1 MSTGGPF
8 AAVAALLLAAGCA
21 GAGAPRGPG
30 RVSDAPT
37 AYAHPERDP
46 GCRATVQ
53 EPLAAY
59 GLERVTVKLAADAQ
73 GRPILIQFL
82 SPDLTPAA
90 MLELRRAFESCL
102 WKPDVGPDGQPRAWT
117 TTIVRLRD

>member
-1 MSTGGPF
+1 MRARGPL

-21 GAGAPRGPG
+21 GAGAARGPG
-30 RVSDAPT
+30 RIPDVPT
-37 AYAHPERDP
+37 AYARPERDP

-53 EPLAAY
+53 EPLAAN
-59 GLERVTVKLAADAQ
+59 GLERVTVKVAADAQ
-73 GRPILIQFL
+73 GRLVLIQFL
-82 SPDLTPAA
+82 SPDLTPVA

>member
-1 MSTGGPF
+1 MSTGVPT
-8 AAVAALLLAAGCA
+8 AALAVLLLAACA
-21 GAGAPRGPG
+21 GPGAPAAG
-30 RVSDAPT
+30 RVPDAPT
-37 AYAHPERDP
+37 AHARPEPDP

-53 EPLAAY
+53 APLAAN
-59 GLERVTVKLAADAQ
+59 GLEQVTVKIAADAQ
-73 GRPILIQFL
+73 GKPVLIQFL

>member
-1 MSTGGPF
+1 MGIGGQTG
-8 AAVAALLLAAGCA
+8 VVVALLLAAGCA
-21 GAGAPRGPG
+21 GAGAARGPG
-30 RVSDAPT
+30 RIADAP
-37 AYAHPERDP
+37 AAHALPEPDP

-53 EPLAAY
+53 APLLAH
-59 GLERVTVKLAADAQ
+59 GLERVTVKLAADAS
-73 GRPILIQFL
+73 GRPVLVQFL

-90 MLELRRAFESCL
+90 MLELRQALEACV